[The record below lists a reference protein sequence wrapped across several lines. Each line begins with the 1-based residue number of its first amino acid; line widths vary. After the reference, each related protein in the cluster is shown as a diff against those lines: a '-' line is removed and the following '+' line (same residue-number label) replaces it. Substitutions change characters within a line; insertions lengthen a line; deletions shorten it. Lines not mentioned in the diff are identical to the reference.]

1 MLVGIIPAAGRALR
15 LGPQPASKE
24 VLPVRGRPVM
34 DHLVE
39 RLREAAPDELRVVTR
54 PEKED
59 VIEHARALGATVV
72 LGDPAHVGASLA
84 LGLAGLAPTD
94 EVLFGFPDT
103 LWEPRDGFVRV
114 LGALRA
120 GADVALGLFRTEE
133 LQRSDVVRLGPGGAV
148 LEIAVKP
155 ARPAGELIWGC
166 AATRAEVLAGLA
178 RVPEPGVLFDD
189 LVRRGRPVQGVRLS
203 AEWLD
208 IGTPDALRR
217 ARS

>member
-1 MLVGIIPAAGRALR
+1 MLGN
-15 LGPQPASKE
+15 S
-24 VLPVRGRPVM
+24 
-34 DHLVE
+34 
-39 RLREAAPDELRVVTR
+39 
-54 PEKED
+54 
-59 VIEHARALGATVV
+59 
-72 LGDPAHVGASLA
+72 AHVGASLA
-84 LGLAGLAPTD
+84 LGLAGPAPAD

-114 LGALRA
+114 LAALRA
-120 GADVALGLFRTEE
+120 GADVALGLFEAEE
-133 LQRSDVVRLGPGGAV
+133 LQRSDVVGLGPGDAV

-155 ARPAGELIWGC
+155 ARPASELIWGC
-166 AATRAEVLAGLA
+166 AATRVEVLAGLA